1 MNDLEM
7 KAHFIALEWM
17 KDEMSR
23 PVTIPNTPETYART
37 YENAYERILK
47 VLSHPS
53 NTSDHPYPIH
63 R

>member
-17 KDEMSR
+17 KRKVAEPSR
-23 PVTIPNTPETYART
+23 MPPTPETYADF
-37 YENAYERILK
+37 YNDGYKRILK
-47 VLSHPS
+47 ELSMLS
-53 NTSDHPYPIH
+53 SKSDHPYPIH